1 MSNEQTT
8 SMQDIDIVH
17 DAIDEYFECI
27 TACSLS
33 DEGIHYLTQCID
45 LHLRKEEEQ

>member
-1 MSNEQTT
+1 MSVDPPKP
-8 SMQDIDIVH
+8 MQELDIEH

-33 DEGIHYLTQCID
+33 DEGMKCVTECIEIHLK
-45 LHLRKEEEQ
+45 KEESN